1 MRVFLIIVKIF
12 LAIAVFALWL
22 WACLRAFIEDPRD
35 AIVEIITAMIFWFI
49 VFAVWDWRKSR
60 RDRREAL
67 KELKDDINASAM
79 ADLMGVRFVSDTEV
93 SLLVQQLRN
102 SNQQLW
108 EHIRKLEE
116 DLEDKVLIEQLF
128 EERYYLKKQIQKF
141 EQKR

>member
-12 LAIAVFALWL
+12 LTIAIFAVCLWV
-22 WACLRAFIEDPRD
+22 FIEDPRD
-35 AIVEIITAMIFWFI
+35 AIVEFIKAMIFWFI

-60 RDRREAL
+60 RDRRKAL

-79 ADLMGVRFVSDTEV
+79 ADLMGAKFVSDTEV

-108 EHIRKLEE
+108 EHIRRLEE
-116 DLEDKVLIEQLF
+116 DIEDKFLIEQLF
-128 EERYYLKKQIQKF
+128 DERYYLKKRIQEF
-141 EQKR
+141 EQKQ